1 MEHQITVMLP
11 DRVYETLRRWAKA
24 QKKSVSEIAEE
35 TLRAAALAEEV
46 PSSLETELHALA
58 EKSDEELWQIAE
70 SQLPPAQMRRLKRL
84 INKHEFGDELT
95 EREQKELEQLVEGET
110 HLTVIKSEAYVL
122 LKQRG
127 HRIPTLEELQR
138 GRRVRS

>member
-11 DRVYETLRRWAKA
+11 DRVYEALRRWAKA
-24 QKKSVSEIAEE
+24 QKKSVSKIAEE
-35 TLRAAALAEEV
+35 TLCAAALSEEV
-46 PSSLETELHALA
+46 PSSLDTALRALA

-70 SQLPPAQMRRLKRL
+70 SQLPPAKMRRLKRL

-95 EREQKELEQLVEGET
+95 EREQKELEQLVEEET
-110 HLTVIKSEAYVL
+110 HLTVVKSEAYVL